1 MNLTDSAR
9 EIAPGVYSLGQRMG
23 GHVHA
28 FLLDDGNGLTIL
40 DTLYDTDAHRVLEAI
55 KALNRPITDLK
66 NIVLTHAHRSHLGG
80 LAVLKKQSGGTV
92 YAHTWEA
99 DIIAG
104 QREAQRVS
112 PLPRSPL
119 RVYPLQLGLALGF
132 GKHPPCPVDRPLKD
146 GDHVGPLDVLHV
158 PGHTPGSLAFYWPDR
173 KTLFAGDI
181 IATWPRFE
189 PGWKGFTLNFKQSRD
204 SLGKLTEV
212 SAAEI
217 LAVGHGEPV
226 VGTGADQVR
235 AAYKMAQ
242 TW

>member
-9 EIAPGVYSLGQRMG
+9 QIAPGVYSLSQNMG

-28 FLLDDGNGLTIL
+28 FLLDDGTGLTIL
-40 DTLYDTDAHRVLEAI
+40 DTLYDTDAHRVLEAL
-55 KALNRPITDLK
+55 KALNRPVTDLK

-80 LAVLKKQSGGTV
+80 MAVLKQQSGATV
-92 YAHTWEA
+92 WAHTWEA

-104 QREAQRVS
+104 EREAQRVS
-112 PLPRSPL
+112 PLPRLPL

-132 GKHPPCPVDRPLKD
+132 GKHPPCPVDRPLRD
-146 GDHVGPLDVLHV
+146 GDRVGPVDVLHV

-173 KTLFAGDI
+173 KALFAGDI

-189 PGWKGFTLNFKQSRD
+189 PGWKGFTLNFKQSRA
-204 SLGKLTEV
+204 SLGKLAELG
-212 SAAEI
+212 AAEI

-226 VGTGADQVR
+226 VGTGAERVR
-235 AAYKMAQ
+235 AAYQMAAK
-242 TW
+242 W